1 MTIALVDGN
10 NFYVS
15 CERVFN
21 PKLEQVPV
29 VVLSNNDG
37 CAVARSNEVKALG
50 VKMGTPWFQMKD
62 LARKHGIVALSSNY
76 ALYADMSNR
85 MMSVLGRYSPDQ
97 EIYSIDECFLGL
109 EGFSNYDLMTHA
121 QAMRKQVWQWVGIPV
136 CVGVAETKTLAKMAN
151 NCAKKGLA
159 GANGV
164 CDFGRMSDSEL
175 SRLLSTIG
183 IRDIWGVGAQLTKQ
197 LTDRGITSVEALRTA
212 DAKVLRREFSVVL
225 ERTIAELN
233 GIPCIDM
240 EDSAPDK
247 QQIMSSRSFGDYVT
261 ELEPLNAA
269 VASFI
274 AIAAEKL
281 RCQGSVAGMINVF
294 IRTNTFAANQKQYQP
309 SVTLP
314 IPEPTS
320 DTLALTSIALKGLKG
335 IFKPGHSYKKAGI
348 TLMDL
353 SDGSTVQPDMFST
366 ARDNTKLMAV
376 MDRINT
382 QWGRGT
388 LHSAAEGISNGWKMK
403 RERMSQEFTTS
414 WSGLPVAR
422 VG

>member
-1 MTIALVDGN
+1 M
-10 NFYVS
+10 
-15 CERVFN
+15 
-21 PKLEQVPV
+21 
-29 VVLSNNDG
+29 
-37 CAVARSNEVKALG
+37 
-50 VKMGTPWFQMKD
+50 
-62 LARKHGIVALSSNY
+62 RKW
-76 ALYADMSNR
+76 
-85 MMSVLGRYSPDQ
+85 
-97 EIYSIDECFLGL
+97 LGL
-109 EGFSNYDLMTHA
+109 PVPIGFA
-121 QAMRKQVWQWVGIPV
+121 P
-136 CVGVAETKTLAKMAN
+136 TKTLAKMAN

-164 CDFGRMSDSEL
+164 CDFGRMSESEL

-183 IRDIWGVGAQLTKQ
+183 IREIWGVGAQLTKQ

-212 DAKVLRREFSVVL
+212 DAKLLRREFSVVL
-225 ERTIAELN
+225 ERTIMELN
-233 GIPCIDM
+233 GSPCIDM

-269 VASFI
+269 VASFV
-274 AIAAEKL
+274 AIATEKL
-281 RCQGSVAGMINVF
+281 RSQGSVAGMINVF
-294 IRTNTFAANQKQYQP
+294 IRTNTFAENQKQYQP

-314 IPEPTS
+314 IPEPTN
-320 DTLALTSIALKGLKG
+320 DTLALTSIAIKGLKS
-335 IFKPGHSYKKAGI
+335 IFKHGYLYKKAGI

-353 SDGSTVQPDMFST
+353 SDGSTAQPDMFST

-388 LHSAAEGISNGWKMK
+388 LHSAAEGISNGWKTK

-414 WSGLPVAR
+414 WDGLPVAR
-422 VG
+422 VGSVRAGSSG

>member
-1 MTIALVDGN
+1 
-10 NFYVS
+10 
-15 CERVFN
+15 
-21 PKLEQVPV
+21 
-29 VVLSNNDG
+29 
-37 CAVARSNEVKALG
+37 
-50 VKMGTPWFQMKD
+50 
-62 LARKHGIVALSSNY
+62 
-76 ALYADMSNR
+76 
-85 MMSVLGRYSPDQ
+85 
-97 EIYSIDECFLGL
+97 
-109 EGFSNYDLMTHA
+109 
-121 QAMRKQVWQWVGIPV
+121 
-136 CVGVAETKTLAKMAN
+136 
-151 NCAKKGLA
+151 
-159 GANGV
+159 
-164 CDFGRMSDSEL
+164 
-175 SRLLSTIG
+175 
-183 IRDIWGVGAQLTKQ
+183 
-197 LTDRGITSVEALRTA
+197 VEALRTA

-225 ERTIAELN
+225 ERTVTELN

-240 EDSAPDK
+240 EESAPDK

-281 RCQGSVAGMINVF
+281 RSQGSVAGMINVF

-335 IFKPGHSYKKAGI
+335 IFKPGYAYKKAGI

-353 SDGSTVQPDMFST
+353 SDGANVQPDMFST